1 MENLGYCVRALGR
14 GRTDPALGG
23 LAGGVGGSGNS
34 PHTKEEAACHQER
47 NTSTSL
53 LGVKMLTSW
62 GGGRGEQGWRELPT
76 WPEDKSVRRPG
87 SEPGGKVG

>member
-47 NTSTSL
+47 KYQHLPVGSQDAHFL
-53 LGVKMLTSW
+53 
-62 GGGRGEQGWRELPT
+62 GRGT
-76 WPEDKSVRRPG
+76 WGAGLERTANLARGQVSQ
-87 SEPGGKVG
+87 EAWL